1 MHKKPLQHTMTS
13 PIFKNQT
20 LSVRVVSNKEKEN
33 VSPDVFLSPLEVA
46 PTASS
51 PENKSVRLTFKIPQ
65 IKKELIKP
73 FVSELKTSQPTAQ
86 SKSISQEVATA
97 LEMPLELRK
106 TCSTSTFD
114 SVGSRFSLLTLANQ
128 QKGYQIPK
136 DQEFRVLSDIS
147 CLFKTSSEK
156 VINVSK
162 THSAVSDLSCQD
174 DLPSVVNQKLDI
186 SETVQVQSMQMN
198 YALSKQTA
206 NRSRI
211 RGLCKHKP
219 LQRRSS
225 KMVGTQS
232 RKKRTSM
239 RV

>member
-1 MHKKPLQHTMTS
+1 MHKKPLQDTMTS

-33 VSPDVFLSPLEVA
+33 VSPEVFLSPLEVS

-51 PENKSVRLTFKIPQ
+51 PENNSVRLTFKIPQ

-73 FVSELKTSQPTAQ
+73 FVSELKTSQLTAQ
-86 SKSISQEVATA
+86 SKSITQKVTTA

-106 TCSTSTFD
+106 TSSTSTFD

-156 VINVSK
+156 DV
-162 THSAVSDLSCQD
+162 
-174 DLPSVVNQKLDI
+174 
-186 SETVQVQSMQMN
+186 
-198 YALSKQTA
+198 
-206 NRSRI
+206 
-211 RGLCKHKP
+211 
-219 LQRRSS
+219 
-225 KMVGTQS
+225 
-232 RKKRTSM
+232 
-239 RV
+239 